1 MTTQVKRPTL
11 AESGTSLGQWISKY
25 ARRYALQIGIVGV
38 LLVMW
43 LFLFFKAPRTFQSPD
58 IYKSFAVSIPFFGI
72 MALPITLLIIG
83 KEIDLSFG
91 SIMAISVVAFL
102 AVFNST
108 GSPLLALIACL
119 GCGFLVGL
127 LNGIIVVKIGLPS
140 LIATIGT
147 SFFWRGAVQVITG
160 ARSESLS
167 KVREASP
174 FLHDVLVGRLFGE
187 IPAQMIWMVIIAII
201 VWVFL
206 NRHRFG
212 AHIYLIG
219 DNDNSARL
227 MGVRTDRVRML
238 TFAVVGLSS
247 ALAGLI
253 ASYDIS
259 NFFPSLGDG
268 YLLQTL
274 AAVFLGG
281 TPVLGGTGTILGT
294 FVGCFIIGAIE
305 PGIVAVGLTGFWTQL
320 LYGLIIV
327 VSVTMHTVLRQ
338 RKGLRTLKKVGR
350 LIWRTGADAP

>member
-1 MTTQVKRPTL
+1 MTTKVEQPTL
-11 AESGTSLGQWISKY
+11 TKSGPSLGQWIAKY
-25 ARRYALQIGIVGV
+25 ARRYALQIGILGV
-38 LLVMW
+38 LLIMW
-43 LFLFFKAPRTFQSPD
+43 IFLIVKAPRTFQSPD
-58 IYKSFAVSIPFFGI
+58 IYKAFADAIPFYGI
-72 MALPITLLIIG
+72 IALPITLLIIA

-102 AVFNST
+102 AVFNAT

-147 SFFWRGAVQVITG
+147 SFFWRGFVQVITQ

-167 KVREASP
+167 KVSEASP
-174 FLHDVLVGRLFGE
+174 FLHDILVGRLFGE
-187 IPAQMIWMVIIAII
+187 LPAQMIWMVIVAVL
-201 VWVFL
+201 VWIFL

-212 AHIYLIG
+212 AHLYLIG

-227 MGVRTDRVRML
+227 MGVRTGRVRML
-238 TFAVVGLSS
+238 TFAVVGVAS

-253 ASYDIS
+253 ACYDIS

-281 TPVLGGTGTILGT
+281 TPVFGGTGTILGT

-305 PGIVAVGLTGFWTQL
+305 PGTVAVNLTGFYTQL
-320 LYGLIIV
+320 IYGLIIV

-338 RKGLRTLKKVGR
+338 RNGLRSIMRVTR
-350 LIWRTGADAP
+350 FIPRAMRR